1 MREWLD
7 LAVAAAKEAGEALL
21 LHHEQQLSVQV
32 KGDGSPVTLAD
43 RAAHALITSRLAA
56 SGMTI
61 VSEEGAALF
70 LDASRYWLVDPLDGT
85 KDFLARN
92 DEFTV
97 NIALMDGEAPV
108 LGVVYAPARGE
119 IYAGGLGLGCWVE
132 SQGGGDRKPCGVHP
146 RSEACR
152 MTVSRFH
159 DHPDVD
165 IFAQANRIRE
175 RVAVGSALKYGYLA
189 AGLADVFPR
198 LVGSSEWDTAAG
210 QAVLEA
216 AGGAVLDWHT
226 GQPLRYGKPGRRNPR
241 LLSLRA
247 PYAYSDFQLQTY
259 QPELL

>member
-21 LHHEQQLSVQV
+21 SYHDQQLRVEV
-32 KGDGSPVTLAD
+32 KGDGSPITLAD
-43 RAAHALITSRLAA
+43 RAAHTVIMARLMA
-56 SGMTI
+56 SGMTV
-61 VSEEGAALF
+61 VSEEGSDLF
-70 LDASRYWLVDPLDGT
+70 LEASRYWLVDPLDGT
-85 KDFLARN
+85 KDFLAGN
-92 DEFTV
+92 GEFTV
-97 NIALMDGEAPV
+97 NIALVYGTAPV

-119 IYAGGLGLGCWVE
+119 IYAGGVGLGCWVE
-132 SQGGGDRKPCGVHP
+132 KPGGGVRKSCGVHP
-146 RSEACR
+146 KSGDCR

-226 GQPLRYGKPGRRNPR
+226 GRPLRYGKPGRRNPR

-259 QPELL
+259 PPELL